1 MTQDI
6 EVLQFWLRIVCVI
19 ACVTTTAVPVIY
31 AFAPWRTRLF
41 GRLFMLQAVSFAA
54 AIDLIT
60 LFAFWRPDNILIV
73 FWVEVIVISGIAVST
88 LLLTVM
94 MWVTAYKNAP
104 KRGGRHAVQRQGV
117 QRP

>member
-6 EVLQFWLRIVCVI
+6 EVLQFWLRVVCVV

-73 FWVEVIVISGIAVST
+73 FWVEVVVISGIAVST
-88 LLLTVM
+88 LLLTIM

-104 KRGGRHAVQRQGV
+104 KRGGRRAVQQQDV
-117 QRP
+117 QRS